1 MTLGSKIKAKRE
13 QADMSQQDLAE
24 KLFVSRQTVSRWES
38 GARTPDLIMAK
49 KIALIL
55 GITLDDLFSG
65 ADLTAAPPA
74 REEWLDL
81 SSLKVMLSGM
91 MLLLVAICIT
101 AAEQFMN
108 GLAAFLFLAGMI
120 TFVVGLFIP
129 WYPKTTVTMDER
141 LPQKTCP
148 KCGKQHDFDFHK
160 CPYCGHDYLGRS

>member
-13 QADMSQQDLAE
+13 QAGMSQQDLAE

-49 KIALIL
+49 KIALTL

-65 ADLTAAPPA
+65 ADLTAAPAA

-108 GLAAFLFLAGMI
+108 GLAALLFLAGVI

-129 WYPKTTVTMDER
+129 WYPRTTVAIDDR

-148 KCGKQHDFDFHK
+148 KCGKQHDFYFHK
-160 CPYCGHDYLGRS
+160 CPFCGHDYLNRS